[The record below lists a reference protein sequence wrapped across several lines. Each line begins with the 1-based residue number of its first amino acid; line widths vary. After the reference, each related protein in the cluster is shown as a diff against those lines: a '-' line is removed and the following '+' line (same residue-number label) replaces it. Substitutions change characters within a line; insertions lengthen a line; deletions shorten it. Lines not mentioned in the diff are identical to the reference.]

1 VTASR
6 RRADGPARR
15 LPRRL
20 ILVSY
25 AAHAAL
31 AATASFAAAG
41 CMPWVVGE
49 TAETLERGVVRVD
62 LAAAALVPPGDAT
75 DLLPVPQ
82 LRVAAGVREGLDA
95 AATWVPPLTGHG
107 RVRLRLHRTAR
118 WAAAG
123 SVGAGV
129 HGVPDVAD
137 AGTRFA
143 VPFATAAL
151 QLSTRGE
158 APRWHGSLRAI
169 LPAHLG
175 EAPAF
180 TVWLAPQLGVEL
192 GADPLR
198 WGGEVGVVVPV
209 THADRTQ
216 LVLGVSARWSP

>member
-1 VTASR
+1 MTGSRGRVVVLALLAPVAS
-6 RRADGPARR
+6 
-15 LPRRL
+15 LP
-20 ILVSY
+20 VV
-25 AAHAAL
+25 
-31 AATASFAAAG
+31 G

-49 TAETLERGVVRVD
+49 TAETLDRRAVRVD
-62 LAAAALVPPGDAT
+62 VGAAALMSPGNPT

-82 LRVAAGVREGLDA
+82 LRVAAGVREGMDA
-95 AATWVPPLTGHG
+95 AVTWVPPLTGHF
-107 RVRLRLHRTAR
+107 RLRLRLRRTER

-123 SVGAGV
+123 SIGAGV

-143 VPFATAAL
+143 IPFATAGV
-151 QLSTRGE
+151 QLSTRAD

-175 EAPAF
+175 EAPSF

-192 GADPLR
+192 GADPVR

-209 THADRTQ
+209 THVDRSQ
-216 LVLGVSARWSP
+216 LVVGVSAGWTP